1 MKKLDWYII
10 RKFLG
15 TFFFSIVLILS
26 IAIVFDLTEK
36 MDDFYENQVPTREI
50 ILDYYLPFIPY
61 YANMFSSLFIF
72 ISVIFFTSKLAGNS
86 EIIAMMAAGVSY
98 HRLML
103 PYFISAT
110 LLFALSF
117 VLGGYVIPP
126 ATGKMLHFT
135 DKYIEH
141 FSKENARNVQM
152 EVEPGTILYIESFQK
167 RSNMGY
173 RASLEHFE
181 GKTLTMRITAD
192 RIRYDSTSYSP
203 APLSLSRPI
212 GTGRGLGAG
221 LHGGES
227 TLTPQHHWHLENYT
241 RRDFDGMRESLTRG
255 NRLDTII
262 PVQPRELFVTAE
274 QAQEMTNPEL
284 VEYMELQ
291 AKRGAGNIQAF
302 ETEYHKR
309 WASPLGAFIMTLL
322 GVTMSSKKVRGGMGK
337 NLGIGI
343 VLTAAYILFS
353 TVSTTFSVNG
363 VMSPFM
369 SAWLPNFV
377 FLAIG
382 IVLYFRALK

>member
-1 MKKLDWYII
+1 MKRLDWYII

-36 MDDFYENQVPTREI
+36 MDDFFENQVPLREI

-61 YANMFSSLFIF
+61 YTNMFSSLFIF

-103 PYFISAT
+103 PYFVSAT
-110 LLFALSF
+110 FLFLFSF
-117 VLGGYVIPP
+117 YLGGYVIPP
-126 ATGKMLHFT
+126 ATGKMLNFT

-141 FSKENARNVQM
+141 FTSENARNVQM

-167 RSNMGY
+167 RSNTGY
-173 RASLEHFE
+173 RASLEHFD
-181 GKTLTMRITAD
+181 GKTLTSRITAD
-192 RIRYDSTSYSP
+192 RILYDSLNY
-203 APLSLSRPI
+203 
-212 GTGRGLGAG
+212 
-221 LHGGES
+221 
-227 TLTPQHHWHLENYT
+227 WHLENYI
-241 RRDFDGMRESLTRG
+241 RRDFEGMREQMTRG
-255 NRLDTII
+255 TRLDTII
-262 PVQPRELFVTAE
+262 PVQPYELFITAE
-274 QAQEMTNPEL
+274 QAQEMTNTEL
-284 VEYMELQ
+284 RDYMEKQ
-291 AKRGAGNIQAF
+291 AARGAGNIQAF

-309 WASPLGAFIMTLL
+309 WASPIGAFIMTLL

-369 SAWLPNFV
+369 SAWLPNFL

-382 IVLYFRALK
+382 IVLYIRALR

>member
-1 MKKLDWYII
+1 MKRLDWYII

-36 MDDFYENQVPTREI
+36 MDDFFENQVPLREI

-61 YANMFSSLFIF
+61 YTNMFSSLFIF

-103 PYFISAT
+103 PYFVSAT
-110 LLFALSF
+110 FLFLFSF
-117 VLGGYVIPP
+117 YLGGYVIPP
-126 ATGKMLHFT
+126 ATGKMLNFT

-141 FSKENARNVQM
+141 FTSENARNVQM

-167 RSNMGY
+167 RSNTGY
-173 RASLEHFE
+173 RASLEHFD
-181 GKTLTMRITAD
+181 GKTLTSRITAD
-192 RIRYDSTSYSP
+192 RILYDSLNY
-203 APLSLSRPI
+203 
-212 GTGRGLGAG
+212 
-221 LHGGES
+221 
-227 TLTPQHHWHLENYT
+227 WHLENYI
-241 RRDFDGMRESLTRG
+241 RRDFEGMREQMTRG
-255 NRLDTII
+255 TRLDTII
-262 PVQPRELFVTAE
+262 PVQPYELFITAE
-274 QAQEMTNPEL
+274 QAQEMTNTEL
-284 VEYMELQ
+284 RDYMEKQ
-291 AKRGAGNIQAF
+291 AARGAGNIQAF

-309 WASPLGAFIMTLL
+309 WASPIGAFIMTLL

-382 IVLYFRALK
+382 IVLYIRALR

>member
-1 MKKLDWYII
+1 
-10 RKFLG
+10 
-15 TFFFSIVLILS
+15 
-26 IAIVFDLTEK
+26 
-36 MDDFYENQVPTREI
+36 MDDFFENQVPTKEI

-61 YANMFSSLFIF
+61 YTNMFSSLFIF

-103 PYFISAT
+103 PYFVSAT
-110 LLFALSF
+110 FLFLFSF
-117 VLGGYVIPP
+117 YLGGYVIPP
-126 ATGKMLHFT
+126 ATGKMLNFT

-141 FSKENARNVQM
+141 FTSENARNVQM

-173 RASLEHFE
+173 RASLEHFD
-181 GKTLTMRITAD
+181 GKTLTSRITAD
-192 RIRYDSTSYSP
+192 RIRYDSAYC
-203 APLSLSRPI
+203 
-212 GTGRGLGAG
+212 
-221 LHGGES
+221 
-227 TLTPQHHWHLENYT
+227 WHLENYI
-241 RRDFDGMRESLTRG
+241 RRDFEGMREQMTRG
-255 NRLDTII
+255 ARLDTII
-262 PVQPRELFVTAE
+262 PIQPYELFITAE
-274 QAQEMTNPEL
+274 EAQQMTNTEL
-284 VEYMELQ
+284 RDYMEKQ
-291 AKRGAGNIQAF
+291 AARGAGNIQAF

-309 WASPLGAFIMTLL
+309 WASPIGAFIMTLL

-369 SAWLPNFV
+369 SAWLPNFI

-382 IVLYFRALK
+382 IVLYIRAQL

>member
-1 MKKLDWYII
+1 
-10 RKFLG
+10 
-15 TFFFSIVLILS
+15 
-26 IAIVFDLTEK
+26 
-36 MDDFYENQVPTREI
+36 MDDFFENQVPTKEI

-61 YANMFSSLFIF
+61 YTNMFSSLFIF

-103 PYFISAT
+103 PYFVSAT
-110 LLFALSF
+110 FLFLFSF
-117 VLGGYVIPP
+117 YLGGYVIPP
-126 ATGKMLHFT
+126 ATGKMLNFT
-135 DKYIEH
+135 DKYVEH
-141 FSKENARNVQM
+141 FTSENARNVQM

-173 RASLEHFE
+173 RASLEHFD
-181 GKTLTMRITAD
+181 GKTLTSRITAD
-192 RIRYDSTSYSP
+192 RIRYDSAYC
-203 APLSLSRPI
+203 
-212 GTGRGLGAG
+212 
-221 LHGGES
+221 
-227 TLTPQHHWHLENYT
+227 WHLENYI
-241 RRDFDGMRESLTRG
+241 RRDFEGMREQMTRG
-255 NRLDTII
+255 ARLDTII
-262 PVQPRELFVTAE
+262 PIQPYELFITAE
-274 QAQEMTNPEL
+274 EAQQMTNTEL
-284 VEYMELQ
+284 RDYMEKQ
-291 AKRGAGNIQAF
+291 AARGAGNIQAF

-309 WASPLGAFIMTLL
+309 WASPIGAFIMTLL

-369 SAWLPNFV
+369 SAWLPNFI

-382 IVLYFRALK
+382 IVLYIRAQR

>member
-1 MKKLDWYII
+1 
-10 RKFLG
+10 
-15 TFFFSIVLILS
+15 
-26 IAIVFDLTEK
+26 
-36 MDDFYENQVPTREI
+36 MDDFFENQVPLREI

-61 YANMFSSLFIF
+61 YTNMFSSLFIF

-103 PYFISAT
+103 PYFVSAT
-110 LLFALSF
+110 FLFLFSF
-117 VLGGYVIPP
+117 YLGGYVIPP
-126 ATGKMLHFT
+126 ATGKMLNFT

-141 FSKENARNVQM
+141 FTSENARNVQM
-152 EVEPGTILYIESFQK
+152 EVEPGTVLYIESFQK
-167 RSNMGY
+167 RSNTGY
-173 RASLEHFE
+173 RASLEHFD
-181 GKTLTMRITAD
+181 GKTLTSRISAD
-192 RIRYDSTSYSP
+192 RILYDSLNY
-203 APLSLSRPI
+203 
-212 GTGRGLGAG
+212 
-221 LHGGES
+221 
-227 TLTPQHHWHLENYT
+227 WHLENYI
-241 RRDFDGMRESLTRG
+241 RRDFEGMREQMTRG
-255 NRLDTII
+255 TRLDTII
-262 PVQPRELFVTAE
+262 PVQPYELFITAE
-274 QAQEMTNPEL
+274 QAQEMTNTEL
-284 VEYMELQ
+284 RDYMEKQ
-291 AKRGAGNIQAF
+291 AARGAGNIQAF

-309 WASPLGAFIMTLL
+309 WASPIGAFIMTLL

-382 IVLYFRALK
+382 IVLYIRALR

>member
-1 MKKLDWYII
+1 MKRLDWYII
-10 RKFLG
+10 GKFLG
-15 TFFFSIVLILS
+15 TYFFSIVLILS

-36 MDDFYENQVPTREI
+36 MDDFFENQVSVREI
-50 ILDYYLPFIPY
+50 ITDYYLPFIPY

-103 PYFISAT
+103 PYFLSAT
-110 LLFALSF
+110 QLFAISL
-117 VLGGYVIPP
+117 VLGAYVIPP
-126 ATGKMLHFT
+126 ATGKMLNFT
-135 DKYIEH
+135 DKYIQH
-141 FSKENARNVQM
+141 FTSENARNVQM

-173 RASLEHFE
+173 RVSLEHFE
-181 GKTLTMRITAD
+181 NKTLTMRITAD
-192 RIRYDSTSYSP
+192 RIRYDS
-203 APLSLSRPI
+203 A
-212 GTGRGLGAG
+212 
-221 LHGGES
+221 HC
-227 TLTPQHHWHLENYT
+227 WHMENYV
-241 RRDFDGMRESLTRG
+241 RRDFDGMRETLTKG

-284 VEYMELQ
+284 IEYMELQ
-291 AKRGAGNIQAF
+291 EKRGAGNIQAF

-382 IVLYFRALK
+382 IVLYIRALK

>member
-1 MKKLDWYII
+1 
-10 RKFLG
+10 
-15 TFFFSIVLILS
+15 
-26 IAIVFDLTEK
+26 
-36 MDDFYENQVPTREI
+36 MDDFFENQVPLREI

-61 YANMFSSLFIF
+61 YTNMFSSLFIF

-103 PYFISAT
+103 PYFVSAT
-110 LLFALSF
+110 FLFLFSF
-117 VLGGYVIPP
+117 YLGGYVIPP
-126 ATGKMLHFT
+126 ATGKMLNFT

-141 FSKENARNVQM
+141 FTSENARNVQM

-167 RSNMGY
+167 RSNTGY
-173 RASLEHFE
+173 RASLEHFD
-181 GKTLTMRITAD
+181 GKTLTSRITAD
-192 RIRYDSTSYSP
+192 RILYDSLNY
-203 APLSLSRPI
+203 
-212 GTGRGLGAG
+212 
-221 LHGGES
+221 
-227 TLTPQHHWHLENYT
+227 WHLENYI
-241 RRDFDGMRESLTRG
+241 RRDFEGMREQMTRG
-255 NRLDTII
+255 TRLDTII
-262 PVQPRELFVTAE
+262 PVQPYELFITAE
-274 QAQEMTNPEL
+274 QAQEMTNTEL
-284 VEYMELQ
+284 RDYMEKQ
-291 AKRGAGNIQAF
+291 AARGAGNIQAF

-309 WASPLGAFIMTLL
+309 WASPIGAFIMTLL

-369 SAWLPNFV
+369 SAWLPNFL

-382 IVLYFRALK
+382 IVLYIRALR